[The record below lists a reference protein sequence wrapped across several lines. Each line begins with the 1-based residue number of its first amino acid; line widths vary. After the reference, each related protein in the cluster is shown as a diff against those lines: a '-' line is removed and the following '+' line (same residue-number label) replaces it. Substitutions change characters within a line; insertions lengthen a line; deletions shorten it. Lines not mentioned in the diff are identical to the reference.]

1 MNDQGQLI
9 GIFQKTGALLEGH
22 FILTSGRHS
31 PTYFQCAKV
40 LQYPEYLQ
48 KFSNEIANHF
58 QDIDIDIDIV
68 ITPAVGGIVLGTEIG
83 RQLNKQTVFAEREQG
98 VMTLRRGFEITPESN
113 VLVIEDV
120 ITTGGS
126 VNEVIELVKDSGAKV
141 VGVGVLVDRS
151 GGKVKLHEKQFCV
164 TELEAVSYGDDEIP
178 DDLANIPVLKPGS
191 RSLK

>member
-1 MNDQGQLI
+1 MNNQDQLI
-9 GIFQKTGALLEGH
+9 EIFQKTGALLEGH
-22 FILTSGRHS
+22 YILTSGRHS

-48 KFSNEIANHF
+48 KFSNQIVNYF
-58 QDIDIDIDIV
+58 QDIYVDIV

-83 RQLNKQTVFAEREQG
+83 RQLNKQTIFAEREQG
-98 VMTLRRGFEITPESN
+98 IMTLRRGFEINPETN

-126 VNEVIELVKDSGAKV
+126 VSEVIELVNNSGANV

-164 TELEAVSYGDDEIP
+164 TELEAVSYGDDQIP
-178 DDLANIPVLKPGS
+178 EDLANIPLLKPGS

>member
-1 MNDQGQLI
+1 MNNQDHLI
-9 GIFQKTGALLEGH
+9 EIFQKTGALLEGH

-40 LQYPEYLQ
+40 LQYPKYLQ
-48 KFSNEIANHF
+48 KFSNEIVNYF
-58 QDIDIDIDIV
+58 QGMDIDIV

-83 RQLNKQTVFAEREQG
+83 RQLNKQSIFAEREQG
-98 VMTLRRGFEITPESN
+98 VMTLRRGFEINPETN

-126 VNEVIELVKDSGAKV
+126 VSEVIELVKNSGANV
-141 VGVGVLVDRS
+141 IGVGVLVDRS

>member
-9 GIFQKTGALLEGH
+9 EIFQKTGALLEGH

-48 KFSNEIANHF
+48 KFSNEIINHF
-58 QDIDIDIDIV
+58 QDIDIDIV

-83 RQLNKQTVFAEREQG
+83 RQLNKQTIFAEREQG

-151 GGKVKLHEKQFCV
+151 DGKVKLHEKQFCV

>member
-1 MNDQGQLI
+1 MNNQDQLI
-9 GIFQKTGALLEGH
+9 EIFQKTGALLEGH

-48 KFSNEIANHF
+48 KFSNEIVNYF
-58 QDIDIDIDIV
+58 QDINVDIV
-68 ITPAVGGIVLGTEIG
+68 ITPAIGGIVLGTEIG
-83 RQLNKQTVFAEREQG
+83 RQLNKQTIFAEREQG
-98 VMTLRRGFEITPESN
+98 IMTLRRGFEINPEIN

-126 VNEVIELVKDSGAKV
+126 VSEVIELVNNSGANV

-164 TELEAVSYGDDEIP
+164 TELEAVSYGDDQIP
-178 DDLANIPVLKPGS
+178 EDLANIPVLKPGS

>member
-1 MNDQGQLI
+1 MNNQDHLI
-9 GIFQKTGALLEGH
+9 EIFQKTGALLEGH

-31 PTYFQCAKV
+31 RTYFQCAKV
-40 LQYPEYLQ
+40 LQHPEYLQ
-48 KFSNEIANHF
+48 KFSNQIVNYFRDIEI
-58 QDIDIDIDIV
+58 DTV

-83 RQLNKQTVFAEREQG
+83 RQLNKQTIFAEREQG
-98 VMTLRRGFEITPESN
+98 AMILRRGFEISPEIN

-126 VNEVIELVKDSGAKV
+126 VSEVIDLVKNSGAHV

-164 TELEAVSYGDDEIP
+164 TELEAVSYRDDEIP

>member
-1 MNDQGQLI
+1 MNNQDQLI
-9 GIFQKTGALLEGH
+9 EIFQKTGALLEGH

-48 KFSNEIANHF
+48 KFSNEIVNYF
-58 QDIDIDIDIV
+58 QNIDVDIV

-83 RQLNKQTVFAEREQG
+83 RQLNKQTIFAEREQG
-98 VMTLRRGFEITPESN
+98 KMTLRRGFEINPKTS

-126 VNEVIELVKDSGAKV
+126 VTEVIELVNNSGANV

-164 TELEAVSYGDDEIP
+164 TELEAVSYGDDQIP
-178 DDLANIPVLKPGS
+178 EDLANIPVLKPGS

>member
-1 MNDQGQLI
+1 MNNQDQLI
-9 GIFQKTGALLEGH
+9 EIFQKTGALLEGH

-48 KFSNEIANHF
+48 KFSNEIVNYF
-58 QDIDIDIDIV
+58 QDINVDIV
-68 ITPAVGGIVLGTEIG
+68 ITPAIGGIVLGTEIG
-83 RQLNKQTVFAEREQG
+83 RQLNKQTIFAEREQG
-98 VMTLRRGFEITPESN
+98 IMTLRRGFEINPETN

-126 VNEVIELVKDSGAKV
+126 VSEVIELVNNSGANV

>member
-1 MNDQGQLI
+1 MNDQDQLI
-9 GIFQKTGALLEGH
+9 EIFQKTGALLEGH

-31 PTYFQCAKV
+31 SMYFQCAKV
-40 LQYPEYLQ
+40 LQHPEYLH
-48 KFSNEIANHF
+48 KFSKQIVNHF
-58 QDIDIDIDIV
+58 QDINIDIV
-68 ITPAVGGIVLGTEIG
+68 ISPAVGGIVLGTEVG
-83 RQLNKQTVFAEREQG
+83 RQLNKQTIFAEREQG
-98 VMTLRRGFEITPESN
+98 IMTLRRGFEILPNYN

-126 VNEVIELVKDSGAKV
+126 VKEVIELVKISGAEV
-141 VGVGVLVDRS
+141 AGVGVLVDRS

-178 DDLANIPVLKPGS
+178 DDLANIPVIKPGS

>member
-1 MNDQGQLI
+1 MNDQDQLI
-9 GIFQKTGALLEGH
+9 EIFQKTGALLQGH

-40 LQYPEYLQ
+40 LQYPEYL
-48 KFSNEIANHF
+48 KRFSNEIVHHF
-58 QDIDIDIDIV
+58 QETEIDMV
-68 ITPAVGGIVLGTEIG
+68 ITPAVGGIVLGTEVG
-83 RQLNKQTVFAEREQG
+83 RQLNKQTIFAEREQG
-98 VMTLRRGFEITPESN
+98 VMTLRRGFDISPKSN

-126 VNEVIELVKDSGAKV
+126 VQEVIELVANSDATV
-141 VGVGVLVDRS
+141 AGVGVLVDRS

-178 DDLANIPVLKPGS
+178 DDLANIPVIKPGS

>member
-1 MNDQGQLI
+1 MNNQNHLI
-9 GIFQKTGALLEGH
+9 EIFQKTGALLEGH

-40 LQYPEYLQ
+40 LQYPKYLQ
-48 KFSNEIANHF
+48 KFSNEIVNYF
-58 QDIDIDIDIV
+58 QGMDIDIV

-83 RQLNKQTVFAEREQG
+83 RQLNKQSIFAEREQG
-98 VMTLRRGFEITPESN
+98 VMTLRRGFEINPETN

-126 VNEVIELVKDSGAKV
+126 VVEVIELVKNSGANV
-141 VGVGVLVDRS
+141 IGVGVLVDRS

>member
-1 MNDQGQLI
+1 MNNQDHLI
-9 GIFQKTGALLEGH
+9 EIFQKTGALLEGH

-31 PTYFQCAKV
+31 PMYFQCAKV
-40 LQYPEYLQ
+40 LQYPKYLQ
-48 KFSNEIANHF
+48 KFSNEIVNYF
-58 QDIDIDIDIV
+58 QGMDIDIV

-83 RQLNKQTVFAEREQG
+83 RQLNKQTIFAEREQG
-98 VMTLRRGFEITPESN
+98 VMTLRRGFEINPETN

-126 VNEVIELVKDSGAKV
+126 VVEVIELVKNSGANV
-141 VGVGVLVDRS
+141 IGVGVLVDRS

>member
-9 GIFQKTGALLEGH
+9 EIFQKTGALLEGH

-58 QDIDIDIDIV
+58 QDIDIDIV

-83 RQLNKQTVFAEREQG
+83 RQLNKQTIFAEREQG

-126 VNEVIELVKDSGAKV
+126 VNEVIELVIDSGAKV

>member
-9 GIFQKTGALLEGH
+9 EIFQKTGALLEGH

-31 PTYFQCAKV
+31 PKYFQCAKV

-58 QDIDIDIDIV
+58 QDIDIDIV

-126 VNEVIELVKDSGAKV
+126 VNEVIELVRDSGAKV

>member
-9 GIFQKTGALLEGH
+9 EIFQKTGALLEGH

-58 QDIDIDIDIV
+58 QDIDIDIV

-83 RQLNKQTVFAEREQG
+83 RQLNKQTIFAEREQG
-98 VMTLRRGFEITPESN
+98 VMMVRRGFEITPESN

>member
-1 MNDQGQLI
+1 MNNQDQLI
-9 GIFQKTGALLEGH
+9 EIFQKTGALLEGH

-48 KFSNEIANHF
+48 KFSNQIVNYF
-58 QDIDIDIDIV
+58 QDINVDIV

-83 RQLNKQTVFAEREQG
+83 RQLNKQTIFAEREQG
-98 VMTLRRGFEITPESN
+98 IMTLRRGFEINPEIN

-126 VNEVIELVKDSGAKV
+126 VREVIELVNNSGANV

-164 TELEAVSYGDDEIP
+164 TELEAVSYGDDQIP
-178 DDLANIPVLKPGS
+178 EDLANIPVLKPGS